1 MSLMLNLNQNTN
13 ANGALNLGVNSSQPA
28 MQTQNPFLN
37 VQTQGTMG
45 TQGAFMQGVLG
56 DNAQYMNQP
65 VMPPSDI
72 EIQIMLL
79 RGIVPVDRFV
89 ASESMAT
96 MVQMFNDL
104 VPFSVLEVFKNET
117 FIPDDEGNLKMDITS
132 LPSHLQTMS
141 SDNIASKFTA
151 LQSTANQN
159 IQTAEQQQMQLNQ
172 MAQQS
177 MMGGALSAA
186 LQNEGMMQKVGGGV
200 GSFARTLFTGR

>member
-1 MSLMLNLNQNTN
+1 MLNLNQNTN
-13 ANGALNLGVNSSQPA
+13 ANGALNLGVNSAQPA
-28 MQTQNPFLN
+28 MQTQNPFAN
-37 VQTQGTMG
+37 QQMQMG
-45 TQGAFMQGVLG
+45 TQGAFMQGALG

-104 VPFSVLEVFKNET
+104 VTFSVLEVFKNAT
-117 FIPDDEGNLKMDITS
+117 FIPDDDGNLKMDISS

-141 SDNIASKFTA
+141 SDNIASKFTT
-151 LQSTANQN
+151 LQSAAKQN
-159 IQTAEQQQMQLNQ
+159 VQTAEQQQMQLNQ

-177 MMGGALSAA
+177 MMGGALNAA